1 MPTHEHTQWR
11 TLALMETRLALD
23 AETKPQLKT
32 GTLVIAR
39 GENTY
44 VGRSDYGIEY
54 EGAQVRSI
62 LACFSGTRTCSEI
75 AHELAC
81 DLDNVTSLVAELDAL
96 HFLDTQKSAIVLSDR
111 YRAPGADAIS
121 DSGLCD
127 DNLDAT
133 FQQIKSR
140 IRPELSLTTWG
151 PEVRDGGVS
160 LMSARQDQPVLIYGN
175 SRIAILLYGILLSSG
190 LSQTTLI
197 SDEPSRLIGD
207 IDLCGGFLRLSDI
220 GSSQNERITNI
231 RPELSL
237 FPLNCAGSKNPRE
250 IAISVGPPTPEL
262 LQMWMSECIPHLFI
276 EDPECASI
284 TIGPLVI
291 PGRTPCWRCTALTQD
306 DEHIAW
312 TEVQW
317 QRRIAPRHETP
328 VSVAHHVAGLAALE
342 LLHFIDTGNSDL
354 LGSTFRINYLSA
366 IDAKYRTFLHHPACG
381 CRW

>member
-1 MPTHEHTQWR
+1 MRAHEHARWR
-11 TLALMETRLALD
+11 TLALMETTHAPH
-23 AETKPQLKT
+23 AQTKPALKT

-44 VGRSDYGIEY
+44 VGRSDYGIDY
-54 EGAQVRSI
+54 EGAHVRSI
-62 LACFSGTRTCSEI
+62 LACFSGTRTCAEI
-75 AHELAC
+75 AHELEC
-81 DLDNVTSLVAELDAL
+81 DLDSVTSLVAELDGL

-111 YRAPGADAIS
+111 YRAPGVEALP
-121 DSGLCD
+121 DSGFGD

-133 FQQIKSR
+133 FQQIKSK

-151 PEVRDGGVS
+151 PEVRDSGVAV
-160 LMSARQDQPVLIYGN
+160 MSARQDQPVLIYGN

-190 LSQTTLI
+190 VSQTSLI

-207 IDLCGGFLRLSDI
+207 VDLCGGFLRLSDI
-220 GSSQNERITNI
+220 GSSLNDRIKSI

-237 FPLNCAGSKNPRE
+237 FPLNCAGSKKPRE

-262 LQMWMSECIPHLFI
+262 LQTWMSECIPHMFI

-291 PGRTPCWRCTALTQD
+291 PGTTPCWRCTALTQD

-342 LLHFIDTGNSDL
+342 LLHFIDTGSSDL
-354 LGSTFRINYLSA
+354 LGSTLGINYLSA
-366 IDAKYRTFLHHPACG
+366 IESTHRTFLHHPACG